1 MNRHAFYLKR
11 AFRQMTAKP
20 ASFVIIVF
28 SFTVC
33 AFSLFVLINELL
45 YSTTFFLHQGES
57 RRTFTITSS
66 VSDNSELIEALS
78 ESDVLPEIS
87 DFVGLSAY
95 PKGGNSQYIQA
106 VLCSANDSRITG
118 EPDVT
123 IGRTFSESELE
134 NGENVIIWCNNV
146 IYINSG
152 LREYK
157 SVGDIV
163 TIGNGVYS
171 VIGISETD
179 IYLPFSTA
187 LKTDDFDIRLN
198 GIVFSE
204 IPTKSEIV
212 ILEAIATVND
222 CTVKSRYQAELSD
235 FLENGMECTVIII
248 GIILCVIC
256 IVSSLFDYM
265 VRSMSYEYNIYK
277 LLGISRAGLF
287 ELLYLPLFIMTVVSL
302 VAGYALFCLS
312 KPLQRL
318 LNMYDQ
324 VDFASAVVV
333 FSIMIIVMLSVT
345 VPKYNRLFS
354 GGVEM

>member
-1 MNRHAFYLKR
+1 
-11 AFRQMTAKP
+11 MTAKP
-20 ASFVIIVF
+20 ASLAIIIF

-33 AFSLFVLINELL
+33 AFSLFVLINQLL

-87 DFVGLSAY
+87 EFVGLCAY
-95 PKGGNSQYIQA
+95 PKGGSNQYIQA

-123 IGRTFSESELE
+123 IGRTFFESELE
-134 NGENVIIWCNNV
+134 NVENVIIWCNNE

-157 SVGDIV
+157 SAGDSV

-187 LKTDDFDIRLN
+187 LKIGDFDIRLN

-204 IPTKSEIV
+204 IPTKSEV
-212 ILEAIATVND
+212 EILEAIATVND

-235 FLENGMECTVIII
+235 FLENGAECTVIII

-265 VRSMSYEYNIYK
+265 VRSMSYEYSIYK
-277 LLGISRAGLF
+277 ILGISRAGLF

-302 VAGYALFCLS
+302 VAGYVLFCLS

-318 LNMYDQ
+318 LNMYGQ
-324 VDFASAVVV
+324 VDLASAVVV
-333 FSIMIIVMLSVT
+333 FAIMLVVMLTVT

-354 GGVEM
+354 GGVET

>member
-20 ASFVIIVF
+20 ASLAIIIF

-33 AFSLFVLINELL
+33 AFSLFVLINQLL

-57 RRTFTITSS
+57 RRTFTITSD
-66 VSDNSELIEALS
+66 VSDNAEFITELS
-78 ESDVLPEIS
+78 ESELLPEIS
-87 DFVGLSAY
+87 EFVGLSAY
-95 PKGGNSQYIQA
+95 PKGGSSQYIQA
-106 VLCSANDSRITG
+106 VLCSFDDSRITG
-118 EPDVT
+118 EPDV
-123 IGRTFSESELE
+123 ILGRTFSESELK
-134 NGENVIIWCNNV
+134 NGENVIIWCNNE

-157 SVGDIV
+157 FVGDSVI
-163 TIGNGVYS
+163 IGNGVYT
-171 VIGISETD
+171 VIGISETN
-179 IYLPFSTA
+179 IYLPFATV
-187 LKTDDFDIRLN
+187 LKTCDFDIRLN
-198 GIVFSE
+198 GMVFSE
-204 IPTKSEIV
+204 IPTKSEIE

-318 LNMYDQ
+318 LSMYGQ
-324 VDFASAVVV
+324 VDLASAVAV
-333 FSIMIIVMLSVT
+333 FAIMLVVMLSVT

-354 GGVEM
+354 GGARL

>member
-1 MNRHAFYLKR
+1 
-11 AFRQMTAKP
+11 MTAKP
-20 ASFVIIVF
+20 ASFAIIIF

-33 AFSLFVLINELL
+33 AFSLFVLINQLL
-45 YSTTFFLHQGES
+45 YSTTFFRHQGEN

-78 ESDVLPEIS
+78 ESELLPQIS
-87 DFVGLSAY
+87 EFVGLSAY
-95 PKGGNSQYIQA
+95 SKGGSSQYIQA
-106 VLCSANDSRITG
+106 VLCSANNSRITG

-134 NGENVIIWCNNV
+134 NGEDVIIWCNNE
-146 IYINSG
+146 IYVSSG

-157 SVGDIV
+157 SVGDSV
-163 TIGNGVYS
+163 TIGNGVYT

-179 IYLPFSTA
+179 IYLPFATA
-187 LKTDDFDIRLN
+187 LETGDFDIRLN
-198 GIVFSE
+198 GIIFSE
-204 IPTKSEIV
+204 VPAKSELEV
-212 ILEAIATVND
+212 LEAIATVND

-235 FLENGMECTVIII
+235 FLENGAECTVIII

-265 VRSMSYEYNIYK
+265 VRSMSYEYSIYK
-277 LLGISRAGLF
+277 LLGISSAGLF
-287 ELLYLPLFIMTVVSL
+287 ELLYLPLFIMTAVSL
-302 VAGYALFCLS
+302 VAGYAIFCLS

-318 LNMYDQ
+318 LNMYGQ
-324 VDFASAVVV
+324 IDFASAVVV
-333 FSIMIIVMLSVT
+333 FAIMLVVMLSVT

-354 GGVEM
+354 GGVKI

>member
-1 MNRHAFYLKR
+1 
-11 AFRQMTAKP
+11 MTAKP

-66 VSDNSELIEALS
+66 VSDNSKLIEALS

-87 DFVGLSAY
+87 EFVGLSAY

-106 VLCSANDSRITG
+106 VLCSVNDSRITG

-123 IGRTFSESELE
+123 IGRTFSEIELE
-134 NGENVIIWCNNV
+134 NGEDVIIWCNNE

-157 SVGDIV
+157 SVGDSVI
-163 TIGNGVYS
+163 IGNGVYS

-187 LKTDDFDIRLN
+187 LKTGDFDIRLN

-204 IPTKSEIV
+204 IPTKPEIE
-212 ILEAIATVND
+212 ILETIATVND

-318 LNMYDQ
+318 LNMYGQ
-324 VDFASAVVV
+324 VNLASGVVV
-333 FSIMIIVMLSVT
+333 FAIMLVVMLSVT

-354 GGVEM
+354 GGARL